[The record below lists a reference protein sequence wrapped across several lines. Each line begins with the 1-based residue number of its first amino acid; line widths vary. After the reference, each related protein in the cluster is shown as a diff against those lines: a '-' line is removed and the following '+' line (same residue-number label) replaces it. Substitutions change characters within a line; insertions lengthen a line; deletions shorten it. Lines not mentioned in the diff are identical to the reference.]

1 MRSFLITLMLM
12 IPAFA
17 MQAQEFNYDE
27 SKVPSYTLP
36 DALTTLKGKKVKTV
50 KQWEKVRRPELLDLF
65 ETEMFGK
72 MPGRP
77 ADLHFKVLTEDK
89 NALNGTA
96 TRKEVAMYFDKE
108 ESHCA
113 VLLMYIPNG
122 SDGPVPAF
130 MGINFKGNHATTFD
144 PGVSLPTSA
153 QIESYGKPFK
163 LEARGDAV
171 RRWPYE
177 YIISKGYAVV
187 TFYRG
192 DIDPDWHDGFKN
204 GVHKVIDGEKP
215 RNADSWGTISAW
227 SWGLSRALDYLET
240 DKAIDSKKVAVIGHS
255 RLGKT
260 ALWAGATDPRFAL
273 VISNDSGCS
282 GAALSRRV
290 FGEHVLRIN
299 TNFPHWFC
307 DNYKKYNSKE
317 DTLPFDQHELIALIA
332 PRPVYVASAS
342 EDRWADPKGELL
354 SLVNSSPV
362 YKLYG
367 FETLSNTELPE
378 PNSGYSSEIMGYHL
392 REGKHD
398 IVIFDW
404 QHFIDFADKFL
415 K

>member
-317 DTLPFDQHELIALIA
+317 DTLPFDQHELISLIA